1 MGDDLNTR
9 VFIAPPTF
17 SSKRGEAAWTD
28 SSRAG
33 KGKSLVGALGKLS
46 RAARH
51 YCCARLKKPGVK
63 YNPSCGGVNVWERS
77 WRRKFESKQN
87 CWIKIKQWLFPA
99 KRRIVA
105 DILWW
110 NFFIR
115 KMLNFECLSFE
126 KFLGNSIKDIKQ
138 SLQQFCERREKNFK
152 VFDEVF

>member
-17 SSKRGEAAWTD
+17 SKQKGRSSVNWQFSGRERKI
-28 SSRAG
+28 SSRGTRETFSCG
-33 KGKSLVGALGKLS
+33 KALLLCKTEETWS
-46 RAARH
+46 EIH
-51 YCCARLKKPGVK
+51 
-63 YNPSCGGVNVWERS
+63 PSCGGVNVWERS

-87 CWIKIKQWLFPA
+87 CWIKIKQWLFPP

-105 DILWW
+105 DILWRK
-110 NFFIR
+110 FFIH
-115 KMLNFECLSFE
+115 KIFHFECLSFE

-138 SLQQFCERREKNFK
+138 SSQRFCERKKNFK